1 LITYLI
7 LFNFVFFLEMAKLA
21 KLHLSGIRSFGP
33 YNDQAQQMKFAS
45 PLTLILGQNGCG
57 KTTIIEAIKYACTGD
72 LPGGTNSGQGFVND
86 PKMSRTSSTKGQ
98 IKLKVVDVKGNEVT
112 VFRVV
117 EVTQNRP
124 HDEVQ
129 Q

>member
-7 LFNFVFFLEMAKLA
+7 LDYVFFLEMAKLA

-33 YNDQAQQMKFAS
+33 YEDQAQQMKFAS

-98 IKLKVVDVKGNEVT
+98 IKLKLLGRQGQRGN
-112 VFRVV
+112 R
-117 EVTQNRP
+117 R
-124 HDEVQ
+124 
-129 Q
+129 